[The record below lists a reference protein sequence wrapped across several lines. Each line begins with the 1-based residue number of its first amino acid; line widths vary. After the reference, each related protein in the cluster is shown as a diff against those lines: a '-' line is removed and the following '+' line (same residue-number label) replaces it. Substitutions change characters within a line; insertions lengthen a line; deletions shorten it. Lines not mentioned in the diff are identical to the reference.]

1 MPQRHE
7 DTKSIREYFKITILL
22 FLIFGNDNTFSQ
34 TKYWEYLTETEQN
47 EFLKNT
53 PVSTIAID
61 YFKGKFKAADDS
73 LTFELLDTLTESR
86 DYNPF
91 YFYLFNKISMS
102 TDGALAEV
110 IPAYSYLFFRS
121 HPAEEIGYFTLE
133 RMQHSNHEKIE
144 RYAKIFG
151 WAFRDYGFVDEE
163 NKVNYIDF
171 KKFLK
176 GKLVDLDIED
186 MKTLEIFLNEVEKVM
201 KSK

>member
-1 MPQRHE
+1 
-7 DTKSIREYFKITILL
+7 
-22 FLIFGNDNTFSQ
+22 
-34 TKYWEYLTETEQN
+34 
-47 EFLKNT
+47 
-53 PVSTIAID
+53 
-61 YFKGKFKAADDS
+61 
-73 LTFELLDTLTESR
+73 
-86 DYNPF
+86 
-91 YFYLFNKISMS
+91 MS